1 MRTTSKCLSPALR
14 DIHSVA
20 SAATKSQRSAT
31 PFARAFRS
39 AHLTA
44 LATRSTPVTSTPLF
58 AAAALCV
65 TGCDDGKNG
74 DQGSAPATTT
84 QGQNQEQPSQ
94 GDATEPASATFEDGA
109 TLGEGATQFTFTVV
123 DADGNETTAT
133 VSTDAETLGQALLDL
148 GVIAGE
154 DSDYGLYVK
163 TVNGETLDYDKD
175 GAYWALYVG
184 DQYATTGVDSTELE
198 PGETYSF
205 KAEK

>member
-1 MRTTSKCLSPALR
+1 MTKTSSFMHRL
-14 DIHSVA
+14 A
-20 SAATKSQRSAT
+20 SILCIA
-31 PFARAFRS
+31 
-39 AHLTA
+39 
-44 LATRSTPVTSTPLF
+44 LF
-58 AAAALCV
+58 AAAALCI

-74 DQGSAPATTT
+74 DQGSASSPAPAAT
-84 QGQNQEQPSQ
+84 QGQGE
-94 GDATEPASATFEDGA
+94 AAAPANGTFEDGA

-133 VSTDAETLGQALLDL
+133 VNTDATTLGEALLDL
-148 GVIAGE
+148 GVIAG
-154 DSDYGLYVK
+154 DDGDYGLYVK
-163 TVNGETLDYDKD
+163 TVNGQTLDYDKD

>member
-1 MRTTSKCLSPALR
+1 MTKTSSFMHRL
-14 DIHSVA
+14 A
-20 SAATKSQRSAT
+20 SILCIA
-31 PFARAFRS
+31 
-39 AHLTA
+39 
-44 LATRSTPVTSTPLF
+44 LF

-74 DQGSAPATTT
+74 DQGNTGTSTPTAT
-84 QGQNQEQPSQ
+84 QGQDQPADQ
-94 GDATEPASATFEDGA
+94 GDAAQAPSGTFEDGA

-133 VSTDAETLGQALLDL
+133 VNTDAKTLGEALLDL
-148 GVIAGE
+148 GVIAG
-154 DSDYGLYVK
+154 DDGDYGLYVK
-163 TVNGETLDYDKD
+163 TVNGQTLDYDKD

-198 PGETYSF
+198 PGATYSF